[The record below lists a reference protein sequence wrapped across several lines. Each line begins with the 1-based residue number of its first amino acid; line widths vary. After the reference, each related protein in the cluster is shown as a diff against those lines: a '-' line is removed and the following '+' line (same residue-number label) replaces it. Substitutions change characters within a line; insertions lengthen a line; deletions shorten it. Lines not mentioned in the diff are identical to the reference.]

1 MEEEEEFLFVN
12 VEAAY
17 GGGGRGMRVVT
28 KLEDVKEQFQRAHSE
43 AVQVH
48 HDVVFRTCFIFYGS
62 ESLDQKPEITDPA
75 SSSITDP
82 DQLWIRL
89 KIVKFHFWQFVKTLF
104 NYVFFMLLY

>member
-1 MEEEEEFLFVN
+1 
-12 VEAAY
+12 
-17 GGGGRGMRVVT
+17 MRVVT

-48 HDVVFRTCFIFYGS
+48 HDVVFRTCLIFYGS